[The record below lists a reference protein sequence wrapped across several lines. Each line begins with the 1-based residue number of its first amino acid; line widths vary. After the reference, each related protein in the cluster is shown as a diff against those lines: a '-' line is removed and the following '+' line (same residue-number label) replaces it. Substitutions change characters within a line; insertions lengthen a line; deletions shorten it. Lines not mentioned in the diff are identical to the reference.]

1 MSTPARKPRI
11 VVDESSGSDTDPDRM
26 ELFSLGGVSYTI
38 PTQIPTNVFLRYLWE
53 TRRRGADVAIMGL
66 LENMAG
72 VNAVQALMNH
82 AELDDPM
89 LTEIMRGLTNMIDGR
104 IDLTGN

>member
-1 MSTPARKPRI
+1 MSTPARKPH
-11 VVDESSGSDTDPDRM
+11 VVEGPSGEHNPDRM
-26 ELFSLGGVSYTI
+26 ELFSVGGVSYTI

-53 TRRRGADVAIMGL
+53 ARRRGVDIAIMGL

-72 VNAVQALMNH
+72 VGAVQVLMNH
-82 AELDDPM
+82 AELDDAM
-89 LTEIMRGLTNMIDGR
+89 LTEIMRGLTNMVDGR